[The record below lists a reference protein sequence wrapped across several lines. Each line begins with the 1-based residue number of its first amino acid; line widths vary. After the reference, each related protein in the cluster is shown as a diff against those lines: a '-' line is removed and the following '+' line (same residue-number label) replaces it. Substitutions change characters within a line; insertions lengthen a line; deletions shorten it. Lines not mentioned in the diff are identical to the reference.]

1 MAWYRCLA
9 CRNPRLILLCNIGS
23 LKITLTAFIFWLGFG
38 GKKATGVKPAGTKAR
53 ANACGLPAAAPP
65 GDKSDP
71 PPTKI
76 EDFSNFNLSKF
87 GVIFV

>member
-9 CRNPRLILLCNIGS
+9 CRNPRLILFCNIDS

-53 ANACGLPAAAPP
+53 ASACGLPAAAPP

-76 EDFSNFNLSKF
+76 ENFSNFIFSKLY
-87 GVIFV
+87 VIFV